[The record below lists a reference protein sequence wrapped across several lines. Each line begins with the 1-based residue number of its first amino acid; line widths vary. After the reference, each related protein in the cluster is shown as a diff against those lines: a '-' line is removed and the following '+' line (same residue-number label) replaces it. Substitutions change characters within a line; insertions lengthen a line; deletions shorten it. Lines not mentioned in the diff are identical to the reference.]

1 MVVMEIPIAEQETV
15 EFEGLTINLSRA
27 VDGSLGVSISCPGLM
42 LLDSVSQYP
51 GHSSVW
57 FRPRPESEDVL

>member
-27 VDGSLGVSISCPGLM
+27 TDGSLGVSVSCSELM

-57 FRPRPESEDVL
+57 FRPRPLTEDAL